1 MWFLSADPCWD
12 FTGIPCVIII
22 LNISHYHQLFGKFF
36 LFISCHFTF
45 PVCFSTPKVQNYK
58 EFPPFFFKYF
68 LTFLYWIHVY
78 SCLAVSAKTDGHV
91 DYWLHYIKCHAAFG
105 PSWSKDKQSQ
115 ISVSLHP
122 AQNCSPV
129 PHTWPWILFHLFFL
143 LIFFVC
149 DVSQVNGIPFLYVA
163 ASAASVVS
171 SQRRWWPS
179 AQTCWNRWK
188 FKMQWATGTMWNKT
202 AQSRSIVLMFYHFKF
217 NRILL
222 TNTLA

>member
-1 MWFLSADPCWD
+1 M
-12 FTGIPCVIII
+12 
-22 LNISHYHQLFGKFF
+22 FGKFF
-36 LFISCHFTF
+36 LFISRHFTF
-45 PVCFSTPKVQNYK
+45 LCAFQLQKYRITKN
-58 EFPPFFFKYF
+58 PPFFFFYILKKC
-68 LTFLYWIHVY
+68 LYWIHVY
-78 SCLAVSAKTDGHV
+78 SYLAVSAKTDSHV
-91 DYWLHYIKCHAAFG
+91 DYWLHYIKYHAAFG

-122 AQNCSPV
+122 AQKCSPV
-129 PHTWPWILFHLFFL
+129 PHTWPWILFHLFKKKML
-143 LIFFVC
+143 YVMSVTYMASLFFV
-149 DVSQVNGIPFLYVA
+149 YVA

-171 SQRRWWPS
+171 SQRSWWPS

-202 AQSRSIVLMFYHFKF
+202 AQSQSIVLMFYHFKF